1 MAKGAAK
8 ALEGGPSAYSN
19 GEGRAGTATQETKGN
34 ESPISL
40 RRDNSRNLEQSGEKS
55 VEEDDSIPL
64 LFVDVNLGE
73 GKMDRI
79 VLYEGDEPE
88 EVAEEFAQEHSL
100 DRSMCKKLTELL
112 QQQMAGV
119 LSKIEEEGEDDEK

>member
-1 MAKGAAK
+1 
-8 ALEGGPSAYSN
+8 
-19 GEGRAGTATQETKGN
+19 
-34 ESPISL
+34 
-40 RRDNSRNLEQSGEKS
+40 
-55 VEEDDSIPL
+55 
-64 LFVDVNLGE
+64 
-73 GKMDRI
+73 MDRI

-88 EVAEEFAQEHSL
+88 EVAEEFALEHCL